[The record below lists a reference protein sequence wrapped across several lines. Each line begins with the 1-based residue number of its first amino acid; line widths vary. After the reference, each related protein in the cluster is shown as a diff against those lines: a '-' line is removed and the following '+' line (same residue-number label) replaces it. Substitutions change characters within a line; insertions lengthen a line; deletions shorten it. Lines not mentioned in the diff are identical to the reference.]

1 MTMTSTITM
10 THRIHYLFAA
20 LLALLAWAGAS
31 TALAQ
36 SAPAQPAMVRL
47 LVGFPPGGGVDVVAR
62 TLAPRLGAALGTSV
76 VVDNRAGAGGQI
88 AALALKAA
96 PADGSTLF
104 LSLDHTISI
113 VPLVVKSPGY
123 DPARDFVPVAG
134 IATFHNVLV
143 VGAASGAQTVAD
155 YLTLARARGGK
166 GNVGVPAP
174 ASVPEFLVRA
184 FGRHHQL
191 DLTAVPYRGSAP
203 VIADLLGNQ
212 IEAGVGSTADYLA
225 HQQAGRVRMLAVEGP
240 RRHPAL
246 PQVPTFTELG
256 VAGFEEAPYYGI
268 FAPAGTA
275 PDVIARLSQAVAT
288 VLAAPELREQLAGLG
303 LAVQYMPPAVFAAYE
318 RAYAQ
323 AKARVINASGFQ
335 PQ

>member
-1 MTMTSTITM
+1 MTMI
-10 THRIHYLFAA
+10 HRIHHVFAA
-20 LLALLAWAGAS
+20 LVALLAWAGAS
-31 TALAQ
+31 AALAQ
-36 SAPAQPAMVRL
+36 SAPAQPATVRL

-62 TLAPRLGAALGTSV
+62 TLAPRLGAALGTSI

-143 VGAASGAQTVAD
+143 ASAASGVQTAGDYVA
-155 YLTLARARGGK
+155 LVRSRAGK

-184 FGRHHQL
+184 LDRHYQL
-191 DLTAVPYRGSAP
+191 DLMAVPYRGSAP
-203 VIADLLGNQ
+203 VIADLLAGQ

-225 HQQAGRVRMLAVEGP
+225 HHRAGRVRMLAVEGP
-240 RRHPAL
+240 RRHPAV

-268 FAPAGTA
+268 FAPAGTPA
-275 PDVIARLSQAVAT
+275 DVIARISQSVAD
-288 VLAAPELREQLAGLG
+288 VLAAPEVREQLTGLG
-303 LAVQYMPPAVFAAYE
+303 LAVQYLPPPALAAYE
-318 RAYAQ
+318 RAYSQ